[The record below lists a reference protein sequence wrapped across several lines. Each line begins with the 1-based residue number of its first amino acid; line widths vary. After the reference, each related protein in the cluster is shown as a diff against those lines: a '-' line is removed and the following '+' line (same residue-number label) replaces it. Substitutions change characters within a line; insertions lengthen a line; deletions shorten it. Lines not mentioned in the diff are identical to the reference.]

1 MGVACDQVQAQLFGF
16 SDQRVA
22 WQRPADR
29 ADYGIGLGIF
39 GIGLFQVFGRET
51 GMWENGNGF
60 AKFVVEAANHDFSAG
75 SDRCFVDLGT
85 AANLPFGG
93 EHAGLDI
100 GAHDRVDTVEQG
112 LSMPTVLT
120 NVNELIAKGLIVE
133 NGEYASTGGRKA
145 KSIGINKE
153 YCRAM
158 GLVITANHLE
168 MVLVNL
174 GYEIEHLKRVRL
186 KFSPDIDYSVKI
198 AGQVQQFLKECKTE
212 KDILGIGI
220 AIPGII
226 DQNEKTVLK
235 SHALQVE
242 NYSLRFLEQALGFP
256 VYFEND
262 ANSAMLAE
270 DTQKYNNAIY
280 LSLNHT
286 LGGAF
291 CIDGKLFRGQNQK
304 AGEFGHMILIP
315 GGDRCY
321 CGKQGCADA
330 YCAASVLTGDGK
342 NSLEVFMEQLK
353 QGNKEAEQKWERYL
367 DHLAILISNLR
378 MAYDMD
384 IILGGDVGGVL
395 TEYMIPLGQRVLSYN
410 GFDRDISYLKNCS
423 YEKEASAVGAA
434 KHFLY
439 EYVKECCS

>member
-1 MGVACDQVQAQLFGF
+1 M
-16 SDQRVA
+16 
-22 WQRPADR
+22 
-29 ADYGIGLGIF
+29 
-39 GIGLFQVFGRET
+39 
-51 GMWENGNGF
+51 
-60 AKFVVEAANHDFSAG
+60 
-75 SDRCFVDLGT
+75 
-85 AANLPFGG
+85 
-93 EHAGLDI
+93 
-100 GAHDRVDTVEQG
+100 
-112 LSMPTVLT
+112 T

-342 NSLEVFMEQLK
+342 NFSGSIYGTIETGK
-353 QGNKEAEQKWERYL
+353 
-367 DHLAILISNLR
+367 
-378 MAYDMD
+378 
-384 IILGGDVGGVL
+384 
-395 TEYMIPLGQRVLSYN
+395 
-410 GFDRDISYLKNCS
+410 
-423 YEKEASAVGAA
+423 
-434 KHFLY
+434 
-439 EYVKECCS
+439 

>member
-1 MGVACDQVQAQLFGF
+1 MPGGVKASNWGGSFLVIPEQSKNKAAAWAFVKYMLATKEGQNDIFQAVDYFPAYTPAYEDASIYDATDDYF
-16 SDQRVA
+16 SGQQTKKLWA
-22 WQRPADR
+22 E
-29 ADYGIGLGIF
+29 L
-39 GIGLFQVFGRET
+39 
-51 GMWENGNGF
+51 
-60 AKFVVEAANHDFSAG
+60 AKE
-75 SDRCFVDLGT
+75 L
-85 AANLPFGG
+85 
-93 EHAGLDI
+93 
-100 GAHDRVDTVEQG
+100 G

-145 KSIGINKE
+145 KSIGINRE

-174 GYEIEHLKRVRL
+174 GNEIEHLKRVRL

-242 NYSLRFLEQALGFP
+242 NYSLRFLEQALGIP

-286 LGGAF
+286 LVGAF

-304 AGEFGHMILIP
+304 A
-315 GGDRCY
+315 
-321 CGKQGCADA
+321 
-330 YCAASVLTGDGK
+330 
-342 NSLEVFMEQLK
+342 
-353 QGNKEAEQKWERYL
+353 
-367 DHLAILISNLR
+367 
-378 MAYDMD
+378 
-384 IILGGDVGGVL
+384 
-395 TEYMIPLGQRVLSYN
+395 
-410 GFDRDISYLKNCS
+410 
-423 YEKEASAVGAA
+423 
-434 KHFLY
+434 
-439 EYVKECCS
+439 

>member
-1 MGVACDQVQAQLFGF
+1 M
-16 SDQRVA
+16 
-22 WQRPADR
+22 PEK
-29 ADYGIGLGIF
+29 
-39 GIGLFQVFGRET
+39 REKRNIART
-51 GMWENGNGF
+51 EIINYMLNHSVTSKAEL
-60 AKFVVEAANHDFSAG
+60 AKE
-75 SDRCFVDLGT
+75 L
-85 AANLPFGG
+85 
-93 EHAGLDI
+93 
-100 GAHDRVDTVEQG
+100 G

-145 KSIGINKE
+145 KSIGINRE

-291 CIDGKLFRGQNQK
+291 CKTVSWTEPEGRRVWTYDPDSRRGQMLLWK
-304 AGEFGHMILIP
+304 AGVC
-315 GGDRCY
+315 RCLL
-321 CGKQGCADA
+321 CGKCADWGRKKFSGSI
-330 YCAASVLTGDGK
+330 YGTIETGK
-342 NSLEVFMEQLK
+342 
-353 QGNKEAEQKWERYL
+353 
-367 DHLAILISNLR
+367 
-378 MAYDMD
+378 
-384 IILGGDVGGVL
+384 
-395 TEYMIPLGQRVLSYN
+395 
-410 GFDRDISYLKNCS
+410 
-423 YEKEASAVGAA
+423 
-434 KHFLY
+434 
-439 EYVKECCS
+439 

>member
-1 MGVACDQVQAQLFGF
+1 M
-16 SDQRVA
+16 
-22 WQRPADR
+22 PEK
-29 ADYGIGLGIF
+29 
-39 GIGLFQVFGRET
+39 REKRNIART
-51 GMWENGNGF
+51 EIINYMLNHSVTSKAEL
-60 AKFVVEAANHDFSAG
+60 AKE
-75 SDRCFVDLGT
+75 L
-85 AANLPFGG
+85 
-93 EHAGLDI
+93 
-100 GAHDRVDTVEQG
+100 G

-321 CGKQGCADA
+321 CGKQ
-330 YCAASVLTGDGK
+330 AAILLNAAIYILRHCWFS
-342 NSLEVFMEQLK
+342 NRQ
-353 QGNKEAEQKWERYL
+353 KEAAALKIKATASKARENLSALRRLFFFCRRPADNKQ
-367 DHLAILISNLR
+367 ILCFDLFYQYQLTLR
-378 MAYDMD
+378 
-384 IILGGDVGGVL
+384 
-395 TEYMIPLGQRVLSYN
+395 
-410 GFDRDISYLKNCS
+410 
-423 YEKEASAVGAA
+423 
-434 KHFLY
+434 
-439 EYVKECCS
+439 